1 MWHNNLNQLTVRA
14 RWEAAPGQE
23 ENFYHNYN
31 GCMTN
36 DDTYIYAYN
45 AENRLVET
53 RSSLYKYNYYYD
65 GLGRKIKT
73 VIYKWQAVG
82 KPPVPQWVEQDTY
95 VYHYDGWNCITESD
109 LSGST
114 LTIEKTYVWGS
125 DFSGTLQGAGSVG
138 GLITVKLEDDPRR
151 GLTNLDYTTSTF
163 YL

>member
-14 RWEAAPGQE
+14 RWGAEPGQE

-82 KPPVPQWVEQDTY
+82 KPPVP
-95 VYHYDGWNCITESD
+95 
-109 LSGST
+109 
-114 LTIEKTYVWGS
+114 
-125 DFSGTLQGAGSVG
+125 
-138 GLITVKLEDDPRR
+138 
-151 GLTNLDYTTSTF
+151 
-163 YL
+163 